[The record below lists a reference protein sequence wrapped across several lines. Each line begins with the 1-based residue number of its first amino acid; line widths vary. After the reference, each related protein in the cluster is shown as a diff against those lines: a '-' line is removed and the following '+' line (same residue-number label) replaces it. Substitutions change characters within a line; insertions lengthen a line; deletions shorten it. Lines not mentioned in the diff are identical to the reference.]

1 MPYSVVI
8 AKPTKNCNADCTY
21 CSAPPDGEGSWS
33 LDDFKRMFDRLQPSF
48 TPNIDWIWHGGEPM
62 LMGPDFFEACAE
74 YALAQ
79 HGGVHFA
86 IQTNLLGYKS
96 DRWKRVFS
104 EIFEGRVSTS
114 FDPYKKY
121 RTVKGSAETYD
132 RLFWRAMDQV
142 IADDFR
148 PLVIGVYDEGAAT
161 AAMDMYERA
170 LSYGSA
176 GFDIRFNY
184 AYPAGRAREAGMLI
198 DPATYGQMLVDL
210 YNRWIDEVPVFR
222 ITPLDLMLQ
231 KVAGYKSM
239 LCPWTK
245 SCGGRFLTIDPDG
258 SVYNCSEFS
267 DFGDKRFRFGNIL
280 TGEVQ
285 EAKPVEV
292 KFYSGADIAPALTA
306 SPASREIMGRAV
318 NLPPDC
324 KTCPHFT
331 ECEGGCARDAVLFER
346 GMGGKFG
353 YCQSWKM
360 VFNRLKQSVVTGEAD
375 RILYKLGITPD
386 SARARLSAYGWAN

>member
-1 MPYSVVI
+1 
-8 AKPTKNCNADCTY
+8 
-21 CSAPPDGEGSWS
+21 
-33 LDDFKRMFDRLQPSF
+33 
-48 TPNIDWIWHGGEPM
+48 
-62 LMGPDFFEACAE
+62 
-74 YALAQ
+74 
-79 HGGVHFA
+79 
-86 IQTNLLGYKS
+86 
-96 DRWKRVFS
+96 
-104 EIFEGRVSTS
+104 
-114 FDPYKKY
+114 
-121 RTVKGSAETYD
+121 
-132 RLFWRAMDQV
+132 
-142 IADDFR
+142 
-148 PLVIGVYDEGAAT
+148 
-161 AAMDMYERA
+161 
-170 LSYGSA
+170 
-176 GFDIRFNY
+176 
-184 AYPAGRAREAGMLI
+184 
-198 DPATYGQMLVDL
+198 
-210 YNRWIDEVPVFR
+210 
-222 ITPLDLMLQ
+222 MLQ

-331 ECEGGCARDAVLFER
+331 ECEGGCARDAVLFEK

-386 SARARLSAYGWAN
+386 SARARLSAYGWVN